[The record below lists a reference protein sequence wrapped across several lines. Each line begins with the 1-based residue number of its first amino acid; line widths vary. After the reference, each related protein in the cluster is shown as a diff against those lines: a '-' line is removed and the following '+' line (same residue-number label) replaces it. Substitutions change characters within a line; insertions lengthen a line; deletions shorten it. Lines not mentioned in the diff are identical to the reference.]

1 VQLGGVNVAKRA
13 LFAIELSAH
22 GEPPTEFRLF
32 QAGENRTHDGRGCFV
47 FDGLS
52 AKSCETHR
60 DERGLDYAIDYE
72 HASLMP
78 FAVDPAESGK
88 AAGWFKAEIREGSL
102 WATHVQWTEP
112 AAAKLRA
119 REYRY
124 FSPAADFETCP
135 DGAQRITRLVNCA
148 LTNNPAL
155 AGIPPLMAS
164 AVAEVPKEN
173 RMKTLLSALSLAET
187 ATEAEALAAL
197 TKVKDGLSA
206 LLSLTGTKTDAEA
219 LGVISGWKTGAEK
232 VAALTAEVEGLK
244 SAALSSERD
253 TLIAQGKTDGKLP
266 PALELWAKSQSIES
280 LKAFL
285 SAAPKIGGT
294 AVVEP
299 VSPTAGSPDAALAQA
314 AALLSLDPKK
324 VAELKAKKTAA

>member
-1 VQLGGVNVAKRA
+1 VKVDTQRRA
-13 LFAIELSAH
+13 LFSVELSVS
-22 GEPPTEFRLF
+22 GEPPTEFRMF
-32 QAGENRTHDGRGCFV
+32 AAGENRTHDGRGV
-47 FDGLS
+47 FLFDDLS
-52 AKSCETHR
+52 AAACMKHCA
-60 DERGLDYAIDYE
+60 ERGLDYVVDYG
-72 HASLMP
+72 HASLE
-78 FAVDPAESGK
+78 FLTVDPAEAGK
-88 AAGWFKAEIREGSL
+88 AAGWFKPAIRDGAL
-102 WATHVQWTEP
+102 WASDVQWTP
-112 AAAKLRA
+112 KAAEKLRA

-124 FSPAADFETCP
+124 FSPAADYEVTP
-135 DGAQRITRLVNCA
+135 DGAQRITKLINCA
-148 LTNNPAL
+148 ITNNPAL

-219 LGVISGWKTGAEK
+219 LGVISGWKTGSEK
-232 VAALTAEVEGLK
+232 VAALSAEVEGLK
-244 SAALSSERD
+244 TAALSSERD

-285 SAAPKIGGT
+285 SAAPKIGAT
-294 AVVEP
+294 TVTEP